1 MAKAKIWYVE
11 FPTYQ
16 YNEDVKELA
25 KKNGLK
31 IIDAQFDAGDGEK
44 DVPKLTKVG
53 EKDVPKLT
61 KTKGKKQEQEETIE
75 ESVEETIE
83 EVKE

>member
-1 MAKAKIWYVE
+1 MAKTKLWYVE

-44 DVPKLTKVG
+44 DVPKLTK
-53 EKDVPKLT
+53 KA
-61 KTKGKKQEQEETIE
+61 KGK
-75 ESVEETIE
+75 
-83 EVKE
+83 

>member
-1 MAKAKIWYVE
+1 ME

-44 DVPKLTKVG
+44 DVPKLTKIG
-53 EKDVPKLT
+53 
-61 KTKGKKQEQEETIE
+61 
-75 ESVEETIE
+75 
-83 EVKE
+83 EVKERKQKAE

>member
-1 MAKAKIWYVE
+1 MAKDKIWYVE

-53 EKDVPKLT
+53 
-61 KTKGKKQEQEETIE
+61 KGKKPKVEA
-75 ESVEETIE
+75 VEETIE

>member
-31 IIDAQFDAGDGEK
+31 IIDAQFDAGNGEK
-44 DVPKLTKVG
+44 DVPKLTK
-53 EKDVPKLT
+53 KA
-61 KTKGKKQEQEETIE
+61 KGK
-75 ESVEETIE
+75 
-83 EVKE
+83 

>member
-1 MAKAKIWYVE
+1 MAKDKIWYVE

-44 DVPKLTKVG
+44 DVPTLTKVG